1 MDTERDPWAEPR
13 NPHTPSPT
21 HVLSCWGPQLSP
33 HCVAPPIPP
42 PKQPLSTTP
51 PITGT
56 GGDLWLLRELRL
68 LGEHRGGGG
77 ADPSSCLSL
86 GEMGFAR
93 GTAPAMG
100 SPWVL
105 NGSDHPHCADERTLT
120 CRTWWPFMSSSE
132 G

>member
-33 HCVAPPIPP
+33 HCVGPPTSP

-51 PITGT
+51 RITGT

-86 GEMGFAR
+86 GRWGLLEVQPLPWGHRGCSMGL
-93 GTAPAMG
+93 TTPI
-100 SPWVL
+100 VL
-105 NGSDHPHCADERTLT
+105 MNGH
-120 CRTWWPFMSSSE
+120 
-132 G
+132 